1 MLQWKMTL
9 VFPEVEVL
17 ESVQVD
23 TAYTQHG
30 LQAVLHVDSN
40 KMRKEFFVRLTRLME
55 VVFAS
60 LKLVDNLV

>member
-1 MLQWKMTL
+1 MENDFSVSRSGSLR
-9 VFPEVEVL
+9 EC
-17 ESVQVD
+17 VQVD
-23 TAYTQHG
+23 TAYTQYG